1 MIGLTGGIASGKS
14 AVARRLAFLGAVVL
28 DADRLAREAV
38 EPGAPA
44 WAQVKEA
51 FPQVIQEDQTID
63 RRLLG
68 EIVFSDAQKRKL
80 LESFIHPEVL
90 RMLLARAAQAKA
102 QGRLVVA
109 EVPLLFEVGWEG
121 LMDEVW
127 VVYVRPEVQL
137 ERLLARSS
145 LSREQA
151 ERMIESQLPLDVKVS
166 RADRVID
173 NNGPLEETWEQV
185 DALWEE
191 LQREDRFNRP

>member
-173 NNGPLEETWEQV
+173 NNGPLEKTWEQV

>member
-1 MIGLTGGIASGKS
+1 
-14 AVARRLAFLGAVVL
+14 
-28 DADRLAREAV
+28 
-38 EPGAPA
+38 
-44 WAQVKEA
+44 
-51 FPQVIQEDQTID
+51 
-63 RRLLG
+63 
-68 EIVFSDAQKRKL
+68 
-80 LESFIHPEVL
+80 
-90 RMLLARAAQAKA
+90 MLLARAAQAKA

-173 NNGPLEETWEQV
+173 NNGPLEKTWEQV

>member
-28 DADRLAREAV
+28 DADRRAREAV

-173 NNGPLEETWEQV
+173 NNGPLEKTWEQV

>member
-63 RRLLG
+63 RCLLG

-173 NNGPLEETWEQV
+173 NNGPLEKTWEQV

>member
-173 NNGPLEETWEQV
+173 NNGPLEKTWEQV

-191 LQREDRFNRP
+191 LQREDRSNRP

>member
-109 EVPLLFEVGWEG
+109 EVPLLF
-121 LMDEVW
+121 
-127 VVYVRPEVQL
+127 
-137 ERLLARSS
+137 
-145 LSREQA
+145 
-151 ERMIESQLPLDVKVS
+151 
-166 RADRVID
+166 
-173 NNGPLEETWEQV
+173 
-185 DALWEE
+185 
-191 LQREDRFNRP
+191 

>member
-28 DADRLAREAV
+28 DADRLAQEAV

-173 NNGPLEETWEQV
+173 NNGPLEKTWEQV

>member
-28 DADRLAREAV
+28 DADRLAREAG

-173 NNGPLEETWEQV
+173 NNGPLEKTWEQV

>member
-90 RMLLARAAQAKA
+90 RMLLARAVQAKA

-173 NNGPLEETWEQV
+173 NNGPLEKTWEQV

>member
-151 ERMIESQLPLDVKVS
+151 ERMVESQLPLDVKVS

-173 NNGPLEETWEQV
+173 NNGPLEKTWEQV

>member
-151 ERMIESQLPLDVKVS
+151 ERMIESQLPVDVKVS

-173 NNGPLEETWEQV
+173 NNGPLEKTWEQV

>member
-38 EPGAPA
+38 EHGAPA

-151 ERMIESQLPLDVKVS
+151 ERMVESQLPLDVKVS

-173 NNGPLEETWEQV
+173 NNGPLEKTWEQV

>member
-102 QGRLVVA
+102 QGWLVVA

-173 NNGPLEETWEQV
+173 NNGPLEKTWEQV